1 MSNLGVIAVSL
12 SLTTKKIV
20 LMAME
25 IGKRRMLSMSL
36 PLSVSVEY

>member
-1 MSNLGVIAVSL
+1 MSNPEVIAVSL
-12 SLTTKKIV
+12 SLTTKRIV